1 MLNNK
6 SSTDFRYWAGWANPQ
21 LPRKLLGATSRPLRS
36 LLAASPQPSQ
46 PPQNFLAMSHRP
58 FVFAFLKYM
67 RAFASPPL
75 ATRYTT
81 LPRVN
86 GKPPFGGFP
95 TPHDVVSVRT
105 PLPRRQKRI
114 PCNAPLL
121 LRLLLL
127 PLPKLGLQLLL
138 PLPLQ
143 LFLRHMPAVGSP
155 LSCRLVFAR
164 TRFGIPI
171 DA

>member
-1 MLNNK
+1 MFDIISTDVRWMLNK

-86 GKPPFGGFP
+86 GKPPFGGLP
-95 TPHDVVSVRT
+95 TPHDVVSFRT
-105 PLPRRQKRI
+105 PSPKTNSIQC
-114 PCNAPLL
+114 PSSPAPAPPPTAKA
-121 LRLLLL
+121 RAATPPAAASPTFPPPHAASWVAPELL
-127 PLPKLGLQLLL
+127 PERDL
-138 PLPLQ
+138 
-143 LFLRHMPAVGSP
+143 A
-155 LSCRLVFAR
+155 
-164 TRFGIPI
+164 
-171 DA
+171 